1 MGARSLSRKQD
12 GDGHHHGSG
21 VVPDS
26 VAVLQERWA
35 AGRCSV
41 DEDGDLSDDDDDGTD
56 LFLSPKWLSQ
66 LCLE

>member
-1 MGARSLSRKQD
+1 M
-12 GDGHHHGSG
+12 
-21 VVPDS
+21 VPDS

-35 AGRCSV
+35 VGRCSV